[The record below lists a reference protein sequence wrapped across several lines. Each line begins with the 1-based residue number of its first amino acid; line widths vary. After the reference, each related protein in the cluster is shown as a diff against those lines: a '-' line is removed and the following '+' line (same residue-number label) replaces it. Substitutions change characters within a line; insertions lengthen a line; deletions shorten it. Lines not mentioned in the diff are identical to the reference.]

1 MQQIRIFTPLILAT
15 LLLLAG
21 CGNKDQGITQQ
32 VSATQEQDYIKR
44 IENDPN
50 MPPQAKAAA
59 IKTMKEQQANA
70 RLAAEGR
77 KQQ

>member
-1 MQQIRIFTPLILAT
+1 MLKIRIFMPLILAT
-15 LLLLAG
+15 VLLLAG
-21 CGNKDQGITQQ
+21 CGNKDEGTTQQ
-32 VSATQEQDYIKR
+32 VSSTQEQDYIKR

-59 IKTMKEQQANA
+59 IKNMKDQQANA

-77 KQQ
+77 KQ